1 MKRIL
6 RSWAPTSHVPRLRR
20 LVGLGISILALS
32 ACATVAGFDRPDLIR
47 RIRDRGLDPERI
59 VIPFDVTP
67 EMHAWALQAAPEG
80 FPLEIRLNRLFE
92 AVLLDLKPAY
102 VGGRTTTAPVVFA
115 ERQAN
120 CLGFT
125 SLLVGLAR
133 SIGIPTFYLAVDDIE
148 RFSRDGDLVVISN
161 HVSAAFDTG
170 AQTRVLDFSVAPIA
184 SYHDARALDDLS
196 AVGLYYSNLG
206 AEKLRIGKL
215 DQAVELLQTSVA
227 LAPEIS
233 GARVNLGVALR
244 RRGDP
249 AAAEAQYRA
258 ALEVDPQASSAYQ
271 NLASLL
277 RQRGDAAEAEE
288 LMRIGGQLGN
298 KNPYSFLSL
307 GDLALSRSRFD
318 EARRFYRRALGVY
331 RENAEPY
338 AAMGQW
344 AAARGNLGEAKKW
357 LRKARAI
364 EPENDRVLRLEKR
377 LAAEGTGRPSGSR
390 KSTPV
395 APPSANSQ
403 GTPPGSRWR
412 EGVFTARP
420 RLRWP

>member
-1 MKRIL
+1 MSQVIAR
-6 RSWAPTSHVPRLRR
+6 WASTLLEPRAGVCGVAL
-20 LVGLGISILALS
+20 GLWCLALS
-32 ACATVAGFDRPDLIR
+32 GCVTPVGFNRPDLIR
-47 RIRDRGLDPERI
+47 KIRDRGLDPERV
-59 VIPFDVTP
+59 VIPFEVTP
-67 EMHAWALQAAPEG
+67 EMQAWAKNAAPEG
-80 FPLEIRLNRLFE
+80 SPLETRLDRLFE

-102 VGGRTTTAPVVFA
+102 ISGRTTTAPVVFA

-148 RFSRDGDLVVISN
+148 RFSRDGDLIVISN

-206 AEKLRIGKL
+206 AEKLRTGEI
-215 DQAVELLQTSVA
+215 DAAVALLKTSVT
-227 LAPEIS
+227 LAPENS

-244 RRGDP
+244 RQGDL
-249 AAAEAQYRA
+249 AGAEEAYRA
-258 ALEVDPQASSAYQ
+258 ALEADPQASSAYQ

-277 RQRGDAAEAEE
+277 RLRGDSTEAEE
-288 LMRIGGQLGN
+288 LLRIGGRQGT

-307 GDLALSRSRFD
+307 GDLALSRRRLD
-318 EARRFYRRALGVY
+318 EARRFYRRALGLY

-344 AAARGNLGEAKKW
+344 AAANGNLGEAKKW

-364 EPENDRVLRLEKR
+364 EPENARVLRLAKR
-377 LAAEGTGRPSGSR
+377 LTAETAL
-390 KSTPV
+390 TPTARTRTLPF
-395 APPSANSQ
+395 APPPGGPSVLPPILPPVSQ
-403 GTPPGSRWR
+403 
-412 EGVFTARP
+412 
-420 RLRWP
+420 